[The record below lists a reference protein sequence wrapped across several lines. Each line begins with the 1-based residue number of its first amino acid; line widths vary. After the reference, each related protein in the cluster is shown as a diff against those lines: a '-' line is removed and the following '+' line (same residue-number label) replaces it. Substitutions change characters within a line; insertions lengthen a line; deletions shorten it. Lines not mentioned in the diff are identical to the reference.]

1 MNVVVSRNAQMLQ
14 LPGKEGS
21 QEPVIAAGSIEE
33 GLRRL
38 QDTYPAPEP
47 EEEQEKEKLALG
59 RVFVIG
65 GAEIYKAAL
74 EMECCARVLWTR
86 LRGDW
91 ECDVH
96 FPKGV
101 LDIEGKEGGGEGE
114 WAKRSIGEMEKWVG
128 EDGVGGLKKEGEVE
142 FEVMMLEKE
151 GI

>member
-1 MNVVVSRNAQMLQ
+1 MVVSRNAQALQ
-14 LPGKEGS
+14 LPGKKGS
-21 QEPVIAAGSIEE
+21 QDPIIAAGSIEE

-38 QDTYPAPEP
+38 QGTYPPPEP
-47 EEEQEKEKLALG
+47 EEEQEKDKLAWG
-59 RVFVIG
+59 RVFVMG
-65 GAEIYKAAL
+65 GAEKNQAAL
-74 EMECCARVLWTR
+74 EREGWARVLWTR
-86 LRGDW
+86 LRGEW

-142 FEVMMLEKE
+142 FEVMMSEKE